1 MQKVK
6 LELDELE
13 VATFAMDGTKD
24 DTEGTVIAHS
34 TIDGCYTVVIGQS
47 CRCPSVNPDYCA

>member
-13 VATFAMDGTKD
+13 VTSFAMLATDKP
-24 DTEGTVIAHS
+24 EGTVVANS
-34 TIDGCYTVVIGQS
+34 TIEGCYTVVIGQT

>member
-1 MQKVK
+1 MKKVK

-13 VATFAMDGTKD
+13 VATFAMQVAKD
-24 DTEGTVIAHS
+24 EQEGTVVAHS
-34 TIDGCYTVVIGQS
+34 TIEGCYTVVIGQT

>member
-13 VATFAMDGTKD
+13 VTSFAMQATDKP
-24 DTEGTVIAHS
+24 EGTVVANS
-34 TIDGCYTVVIGQS
+34 TIEGCYTVVIGQT